1 MRSHF
6 SLASTLAVWCLALTP
21 TTQAN
26 TTWPG
31 LRGPSYDGAVHDAQL
46 FDGEDG
52 NLSIGWIR
60 DLGSGYSVVSVD
72 GRRLIA
78 AFQAGTEDVVAAFD
92 LEHGDELWRQ
102 SIGEAYAGHD
112 GSHNGPVATPVLHEG
127 RVFGLGPRGNLYAFD
142 AGNGDPIWSL
152 DLIKELEAEPPFY
165 GFSSSPVVAKGVL
178 VVAIGAG
185 EGKTFGGFSPDTGE
199 LLWTTGTDIIAH
211 QSPIVTIID
220 GDQQVLA
227 VGQKTLVA
235 IDPSS
240 GEEIWSYEHN
250 GDGRAMGG
258 ETIVPV
264 PAGEGRLLLMNHHP
278 ESVMLQVSREG
289 SSYKVAELWKGGSI
303 KASYVIPVYH
313 DGYLYGMNSK
323 IFTCVDA
330 ATGETVWRSREAGD
344 GFPTLVGDHLVIMNK
359 PGTVR
364 VAKASPE
371 GFEEVASLKVFE
383 DHSWSAPAYAN
394 GHLYLRSMSQLA
406 RVDPSAGE
414 GDAEGA
420 NVDWV
425 AATAFGQF
433 LADVENASDKKA
445 AVDAYL
451 AEQSSFPIIEDSGA
465 VHFVYRGTGQDVG
478 IVGDTIGFRREDA
491 MTRVADTDLFHY
503 STRLEPNAA
512 VSYGFIIDYEE
523 PIADPRNDAV
533 AEGLFGEVSWFAMP
547 SWKAPDFVA
556 EAEPS
561 RQGKIEDYEWESQMG
576 DEAET
581 RKASIYLPAGYA
593 SEGERRYPTLYF
605 FDGGDAIENGSVK
618 NVLDNLSGESVQ
630 PVIAVFVYTDPETQ
644 GGELW
649 EPSQYIEM
657 IATEL
662 VPAIDTKY
670 RTLDEP
676 SARAA
681 VGSNNGGDA
690 AFLGGFVHPELF
702 GRVGSL
708 WPVIFG
714 PELAKIMPRAD
725 RQPLVVYH
733 TWGTYHIR
741 SPHEAW
747 DQVVENRAFFQ
758 KLRESGYRPAG
769 GEVPEGVGWPFFDR
783 YTGDMLVALFPMR

>member
-1 MRSHF
+1 M
-6 SLASTLAVWCLALTP
+6 
-21 TTQAN
+21 
-26 TTWPG
+26 
-31 LRGPSYDGAVHDAQL
+31 
-46 FDGEDG
+46 
-52 NLSIGWIR
+52 
-60 DLGSGYSVVSVD
+60 
-72 GRRLIA
+72 
-78 AFQAGTEDVVAAFD
+78 
-92 LEHGDELWRQ
+92 
-102 SIGEAYAGHD
+102 
-112 GSHNGPVATPVLHEG
+112 
-127 RVFGLGPRGNLYAFD
+127 
-142 AGNGDPIWSL
+142 
-152 DLIKELEAEPPFY
+152 
-165 GFSSSPVVAKGVL
+165 
-178 VVAIGAG
+178 
-185 EGKTFGGFSPDTGE
+185 
-199 LLWTTGTDIIAH
+199 
-211 QSPIVTIID
+211 
-220 GDQQVLA
+220 
-227 VGQKTLVA
+227 
-235 IDPSS
+235 
-240 GEEIWSYEHN
+240 
-250 GDGRAMGG
+250 
-258 ETIVPV
+258 
-264 PAGEGRLLLMNHHP
+264 
-278 ESVMLQVSREG
+278 
-289 SSYKVAELWKGGSI
+289 
-303 KASYVIPVYH
+303 
-313 DGYLYGMNSK
+313 
-323 IFTCVDA
+323 
-330 ATGETVWRSREAGD
+330 
-344 GFPTLVGDHLVIMNK
+344 
-359 PGTVR
+359 
-364 VAKASPE
+364 
-371 GFEEVASLKVFE
+371 KVFE

-406 RVDPSAGE
+406 RIDPTAGE
-414 GDAEGA
+414 GDAEGT

-433 LADVENASDKKA
+433 LADVENASDKSA
-445 AVDAYL
+445 AIDAYL
-451 AEQSSFPIIEDSGA
+451 AAQSSFPIIEDSGA
-465 VHFVYRGTGQDVG
+465 VHFVYRGKGQDVG
-478 IVGDTIGFRREDA
+478 IVGDMIGFRREDA

-547 SWKAPDFVA
+547 SWTAPDFVA
-556 EAEPS
+556 DAEPS

-593 SEGERRYPTLYF
+593 SDGERRYPSLYF

-618 NVLDNLSGESVQ
+618 NVLDNLLGERVQ

-662 VPAIDTKY
+662 VPAIDAKY

-690 AFLGGFVHPELF
+690 ALLGGFVHPELF

-725 RQPLVVYH
+725 KQPLVVYH

-747 DQVVENRAFFQ
+747 DQVAENRVFFQ